1 MPSKHATGSGESGI
15 SLKQGRQ
22 SRFSV
27 EHLRMVE
34 GGQWRSLLVA
44 LEHVTQRFAGC
55 KRH

>member
-44 LEHVTQRFAGC
+44 LEDVTQRFAGC